1 MRKETKK
8 NKFKEWILGHR
19 KIVTITIITF
29 SITFIFL
36 FAMFYKK
43 HIKSNNEYIL
53 ILSYSAQIV
62 SALFVISGV
71 VIAIWQYYLSYIDS
85 QRNKDLICVQKAVDL
100 SEYYK
105 DNILCYISPI
115 NYIFTKSGISDI
127 LKKIDKDR
135 IKHFDIKELETFL
148 SEDDTKHLK
157 EIQTSDNFFDI
168 IINANLI
175 YNLGLS
181 EQAIELYKKTDK
193 DFVKEAANPH
203 LEILSRFLN
212 KLIIKVL
219 NNMEYFA
226 LHFTH
231 NVADETVVYK
241 SLHQTYIEAVQMF
254 YYNIA
259 TCNPI
264 SPSKYYTN
272 IIELYEAWNVKFT
285 EAEENFVSG
294 VRNFGS
300 KGTVIESIESK

>member
-19 KIVTITIITF
+19 KIVTITIIIF

-181 EQAIELYKKTDK
+181 EQAIELYKK
-193 DFVKEAANPH
+193 NRQ
-203 LEILSRFLN
+203 RF
-212 KLIIKVL
+212 
-219 NNMEYFA
+219 
-226 LHFTH
+226 
-231 NVADETVVYK
+231 
-241 SLHQTYIEAVQMF
+241 
-254 YYNIA
+254 
-259 TCNPI
+259 C
-264 SPSKYYTN
+264 
-272 IIELYEAWNVKFT
+272 
-285 EAEENFVSG
+285 
-294 VRNFGS
+294 
-300 KGTVIESIESK
+300 